1 MFKINYKKYAA
12 GLMLLGL
19 FTSCKEDFLDR
30 PPLSQIT
37 DVQYYKTTD
46 QVLMAT
52 APLYSGV
59 WFGYNDKA
67 AVGIGDGRGGTF
79 FSPSY
84 EMEHVRLASSSTQE
98 SVNGAWQSFFNI
110 IGQSNAVIN
119 NVNKYA
125 AATVPDNIK
134 LHAIGEARFF
144 RGLAY
149 SYLVQTYGTVPLLED
164 NTKVLTDTS
173 VTRNT
178 VESIWE
184 FIIRD
189 IRYASKVLPVTP
201 VQKSRLTKYSAQ
213 AMLSRMFLTRAGV
226 GSTGSRRQS
235 DLDSAAYYAKSVID
249 AKAYSLM
256 PNYEDLFLTKNNGN
270 QETLSALQ
278 WVYNGGNTYW
288 GAQNTQQAYMAFSSS
303 ITGFG
308 DGWGGD
314 HGATM
319 DMLKT
324 YETGDKRRK
333 ATYMFPGDTYSYIT
347 EEVNDP
353 SKPGA
358 KMKRPLQVTTDNNGT
373 ADFKSRANIKKYVVG
388 RPEDNDGKVV
398 QMGTEIQTYLMR
410 YAEVLLI
417 YAEAVLGNA
426 GSTSNKEALQAFNE
440 VRVRAGLPTKSA
452 ITWEDIYK
460 ERRTELAMEG
470 QSWYDIVRLYY
481 YNKTAAL
488 GKLSNQD
495 RGTYRI
501 IPNAKVNATSW
512 TIESVTPQFYS
523 VTESSF
529 LVPYPAAELSRAPN
543 LRKTPVPYEFK

>member
-1 MFKINYKKYAA
+1 MNYKKYIA
-12 GLMLLGL
+12 GLMLVGL

-30 PPLSQIT
+30 PPLSQVT
-37 DVQYYKTTD
+37 DIEYYKTTD

-84 EMEHVRLASSSTQE
+84 EMEHVRLASTATQE

-110 IGQSNAVIN
+110 VGQSNAVIN

-125 AATVPDNIK
+125 AASVPENIK
-134 LHAIGEARFF
+134 QHAVGEARFF

-149 SYLVQTYGTVPLLED
+149 SYLVQTYGPVPLLED
-164 NTKVLTDTS
+164 NTKAFTDTALAP
-173 VTRNT
+173 NT

-189 IRYASKVLPVTP
+189 IRYASKVLPATP
-201 VQKSRLTKYSAQ
+201 IQRSRLTKYSAQ
-213 AMLSRMFLTRAGV
+213 GMLSRMFLTRAGV
-226 GSTGSRRQS
+226 GSNGTRRQS
-235 DLDSAAYYAKSVID
+235 DLDSAAYYAKSVMD
-249 AKAYSLM
+249 ANVYRLL
-256 PNYEDLFLTKNNGN
+256 PNYEDLFITKNNGN
-270 QETLSALQ
+270 EETVAALQ
-278 WVYNGGNTYW
+278 WVYNGGATMW
-288 GAQNTQQAYMAFSSS
+288 GAQNTQQAYMAFSSN
-303 ITGFG
+303 ITGFS

-319 DMLKT
+319 DILKA

-353 SKPGA
+353 NKPGA

-373 ADFKSRANIKKYVVG
+373 AEFKSRANIKKYVVG
-388 RPEDNDGKVV
+388 RPEDNEGKVV

-410 YAEVLLI
+410 YAEVLLN
-417 YAEAVLGNA
+417 YAEAVLGNS
-426 GSTSNKEALQAFNE
+426 GSTSDDQALKAFNA
-440 VRVRAGLPTKSA
+440 VRVRAGVPAKTS

-470 QSWYDIVRLYY
+470 QSWYDIVRLHY
-481 YNKTAAL
+481 YNPTLAL
-488 GKLSNQD
+488 QKLSQQD

-512 TIESVTPQFYS
+512 TIESVTPTFYS

-529 LVPYPAAELSRAPN
+529 FVPYPAAELSRAPN
-543 LRKTPVPYEFK
+543 LRKAPVTYVFE

>member
-1 MFKINYKKYAA
+1 
-12 GLMLLGL
+12 MLLGL

-30 PPLSQIT
+30 PPLSTIT
-37 DVQYYKTTD
+37 DVEYYKTTD

-84 EMEHVRLASSSTQE
+84 EMEHVRLASTSTQE

-149 SYLVQTYGTVPLLED
+149 SYLVQTFGPVPLLED

-184 FIIRD
+184 FVIRD
-189 IRYASKVLPVTP
+189 IRYASKVLPATP

-226 GSTGSRRQS
+226 GSTGTRRQS
-235 DLDSAAYYAKSVID
+235 DLDSAAYYAKSVMS
-249 AKAYSLM
+249 ANYYKLLPS
-256 PNYEDLFLTKNNGN
+256 YEDLFLTKNNGN
-270 QETLSALQ
+270 EETVAALQ

-319 DMLKT
+319 DILKS

-373 ADFKSRANIKKYVVG
+373 DAFKSRANIKKYVVG
-388 RPEDNDGKVV
+388 RPEDNEGRVV

-410 YAEVLLI
+410 YAEILLI
-417 YAEAVLGNA
+417 YAEAVMGNA
-426 GSTSNKEALQAFNE
+426 GSTSNAAALQAFNE

-460 ERRTELAMEG
+460 ERRTEFAMEG
-470 QSWYDIVRLYY
+470 QSWYDIVRLHY
-481 YNKTAAL
+481 YNPTLAL
-488 GKLSNQD
+488 QKLSQQD

-501 IPNAKVNATSW
+501 IPNTKVNATSW

-543 LRKTPVPYEFK
+543 LRKPEVPYQFQ

>member
-1 MFKINYKKYAA
+1 MIKMNYKKYIA

-37 DVQYYKTTD
+37 DVEYYKTTD

-84 EMEHVRLASSSTQE
+84 EMEHVRLASSPTQE
-98 SVNGAWQSFFNI
+98 SVSGAWQSFFNI
-110 IGQSNAVIN
+110 VGQSNAVIN
-119 NVNKYA
+119 NVTQYA
-125 AATVPDNIK
+125 APEVPDNIK
-134 LHAIGEARFF
+134 QHAIGEARFF

-149 SYLVQTYGTVPLLED
+149 SYLVQTYGAVPLLE
-164 NTKVLTDTS
+164 NNREAFTDTALAP
-173 VTRNT
+173 NT

-184 FIIRD
+184 FVIRD
-189 IRYASKVLPVTP
+189 IRYASKVLPETP
-201 VQKSRLTKYSAQ
+201 VQRARLTKYSAQ

-226 GSTGSRRQS
+226 GSTGTRNQS

-249 AKAYSLM
+249 ANAFNLL
-256 PNYEDLFLTKNNGN
+256 PNYEDLFLTRNNGN
-270 QETLSALQ
+270 EETVAALQ
-278 WVYNGGNTYW
+278 WVYNGGATYW
-288 GAQNTQQAYMAFSSS
+288 GSQNTQQAYMAFSSN

-319 DMLKT
+319 DILQA

-347 EEVNDP
+347 EVAN
-353 SKPGA
+353 GV
-358 KMKRPLQVTTDNNGT
+358 RGPLQVKTDNNG
-373 ADFKSRANIKKYVVG
+373 ADAYKTRANIKKYVVG
-388 RPEDNDGKVV
+388 RPEDNEGRVV
-398 QMGTEIQTYLMR
+398 QMGTDIQTYLMR

-417 YAEAVLGNA
+417 YAEAIMGNSA
-426 GSTSNKEALQAFNE
+426 STSDDRALKAFNE
-440 VRVRAGLPTKSA
+440 VRLRAGVPAKTS
-452 ITWEDIYK
+452 ITWEDIYH
-460 ERRTELAMEG
+460 ERRVELAMEG
-470 QSWYDIVRLYY
+470 QSWYDIVRLHY
-481 YNKTAAL
+481 YNPTLAL
-488 GKLSNQD
+488 QKLSQQD
-495 RGTYRI
+495 RGTYQI
-501 IPNAKVNATSW
+501 TPNTKVNATSW
-512 TIESVTPQFYS
+512 TITSVTPQYYS

-529 LVPYPAAELSRAPN
+529 FVPLPAAELSRAPN
-543 LRKTPVPYEFK
+543 LRKMPVPYQFQ

>member
-1 MFKINYKKYAA
+1 MIKINCKKYAV

-19 FTSCKEDFLDR
+19 FTSCKEDFLER
-30 PPLSQIT
+30 PPLNQIT
-37 DVQYYKTTD
+37 APEYYKTTD

-84 EMEHVRLASSSTQE
+84 EMEHVRLASSPTQE
-98 SVNGAWQSFFNI
+98 SVSGAWQSFFNI

-119 NVNKYA
+119 NVTQYA

-134 LHAIGEARFF
+134 QHAIGEARFF

-149 SYLVQTYGTVPLLED
+149 SYLVQTYGPVPLLED
-164 NTKVLTDTS
+164 NRKAFTDTALAP
-173 VTRNT
+173 NT

-184 FIIRD
+184 FVIRD
-189 IRYASKVLPVTP
+189 IRYASKVLPATP
-201 VQKSRLTKYSAQ
+201 VQRARLTKYSAQ

-226 GSTGSRRQS
+226 GSNGTRRQS
-235 DLDSAAYYAKSVID
+235 DLDSAAYYSKSVMD
-249 AKAYSLM
+249 ANAFTLL

-270 QETLSALQ
+270 AETVAALQ
-278 WVYNGGNTYW
+278 WVYNGGATYW

-319 DMLKT
+319 DILKA

-333 ATYMFPGDTYSYIT
+333 ATYMFPGDVYSYIT
-347 EEVNDP
+347 EEANDP
-353 SKPGA
+353 NKAGA
-358 KMKRPLQVTTDNNGT
+358 KIKRPLQVTTDNNG
-373 ADFKSRANIKKYVVG
+373 ADAYKTRANIKKYVVG
-388 RPEDNDGKVV
+388 RPEDNEGRVV
-398 QMGTEIQTYLMR
+398 QMGTDIQTYLMR

-417 YAEAVLGNA
+417 YAEAVLGNSA
-426 GSTSNKEALQAFNE
+426 STSNDQALNAFNQ
-440 VRVRAGLPTKSA
+440 VRVRAGVPAKTS
-452 ITWEDIYK
+452 ITWEDIYH
-460 ERRTELAMEG
+460 ERRVELAMEG
-470 QSWYDIVRLYY
+470 QSWYDIVRLHY
-481 YNKTAAL
+481 YNPTLAL
-488 GKLSNQD
+488 QKLSLQD

-543 LRKTPVPYEFK
+543 LRKAPVPYQFQ

>member
-1 MFKINYKKYAA
+1 MLKINLKKYTV

-19 FTSCKEDFLDR
+19 LTGCSEEFLDR
-30 PPLSQIT
+30 PPLDRIT

-84 EMEHVRLASSSTQE
+84 EMEHVRLASSPTQE

-110 IGQSNAVIN
+110 VGQSNAVIN
-119 NVNKYA
+119 NVNKFA
-125 AATVPDNIK
+125 DPAVPENIK

-149 SYLVQTYGTVPLLED
+149 SYLVQTFGPVPLLED

-173 VTRNT
+173 IARNT
-178 VESIWE
+178 VESVWD

-189 IRYASKVLPVTP
+189 IRYASKVLPASP

-226 GSTGSRRQS
+226 GSNGTRRQS

-249 AKAYSLM
+249 ANSFNML
-256 PNYEDLFLTKNNGN
+256 PNYEDLYLTKNNGN
-270 QETLSALQ
+270 EETVAALQ
-278 WVYNGGNTYW
+278 WVYNGGSTYW
-288 GAQNTQQAYMAFSSS
+288 GAQNTQQAYMAYSSS

-319 DMLKT
+319 DILKS
-324 YETGDKRRK
+324 YEEGDKRRK
-333 ATYMFPGDTYSYIT
+333 ATYMFPGDVYSYIT

-353 SKPGA
+353 NKPGA
-358 KMKRPLQVTTDNNGT
+358 KIKRPLQVTTDNNG
-373 ADFKSRANIKKYVVG
+373 ADAFKTRANIKKYVVG

-410 YAEVLLI
+410 YSEVLLI
-417 YAEAVLGNA
+417 YAEAILGNNASTADA
-426 GSTSNKEALQAFNE
+426 GALNAFNA
-440 VRVRAGLPTKSA
+440 VRVRAGVPAKTE
-452 ITWEDIYK
+452 ITWEDIYR
-460 ERRTELAMEG
+460 ERRVELAMEG
-470 QSWYDIVRLYY
+470 QSWYDIVRLHY
-481 YNKTAAL
+481 YNPTLAL
-488 GKLSNQD
+488 DKLSKQD

-501 IPNAKVNATSW
+501 TPNAKVNATSW

-523 VTESSF
+523 VNESSF
-529 LVPYPAAELSRAPN
+529 FVPYPAAELSRAPN
-543 LRKTPVPYEFK
+543 LRKEPVPYQFQ